1 LTDDTS
7 PRRRR
12 AWLARL
18 AGLSDSPH
26 RTAAAFAVGVFLSFS
41 PFLGLQ
47 IASGVAAALMLR
59 LNRVAVLAGLCAN
72 LPWVMV
78 PWYAVTTMLGATI
91 LGVPVSDDLMGRL
104 SGLLELPVYRAT
116 FWERA
121 GTLFRPF
128 VWPFILGSTLGALV
142 LAVLAY
148 AVVSRL
154 IMRVRQPASP

>member
-1 LTDDTS
+1 
-7 PRRRR
+7 
-12 AWLARL
+12 
-18 AGLSDSPH
+18 
-26 RTAAAFAVGVFLSFS
+26 
-41 PFLGLQ
+41 
-47 IASGVAAALMLR
+47 
-59 LNRVAVLAGLCAN
+59 
-72 LPWVMV
+72 V